1 MNTATLVAS
10 LIMAGLVALTIA
22 VLTKA
27 MIRGWRRRAERQA
40 DIVGTLPSLPD
51 TVGAAIVSATEGLYV
66 GSTLASRWNERVA
79 ARDLG
84 FRAKAVLSRYPEG
97 IMLQRQGAG
106 PIWIPD
112 DAIIEIRTEKYL
124 AGKVILGGQ
133 RGDREGGAPSHGGI
147 LAIRWRLPTGAEIDT
162 GFRADDRRAYSKWL
176 PEEGV

>member
-22 VLTKA
+22 VLIKA

-40 DIVGTLPSLPD
+40 HVVGTLPSLPD

-112 DAIIEIRTEKYL
+112 DAIVEIRTEKYL
-124 AGKVILGGQ
+124 AGKVILGG
-133 RGDREGGAPSHGGI
+133 RMGGPEGKAPAHGGI

-162 GFRADDRRAYSKWL
+162 GFRADDRRDYSKWL